1 MKRLS
6 ILLALL
12 VCAATNVVAQYRN
25 FHEGDFIQAD
35 SVIFEV
41 SYALNKTMYLTNTA
55 NQFDDEWISWADGQP
70 ISENDY
76 QNLTLGVIDKS
87 SVNKAI
93 RQTFSESEYA
103 QLEAGEDR
111 VEVLLTFS
119 SGGKILELSLFVALS
134 PRTRNLT
141 PQQYANLEN
150 NLKKY
155 LYTTITPDM
164 AKLSFW
170 RSFLVLNFAKL
181 SVKYR
186 DLNPGVVLPD
196 SLQINP

>member
-6 ILLALL
+6 IILAVL
-12 VCAATNVVAQYRN
+12 VCATTNAVAQYQYIHGVN
-25 FHEGDFIQAD
+25 AVAEEITY
-35 SVIFEV
+35 EV
-41 SYALNKTMYLTNTA
+41 TRVLDKLLYLNNIA
-55 NQFDDEWISWADGQP
+55 NQLDDEWISWADGQP

-111 VEVLLTFS
+111 IEVLLTFS
-119 SGGKILELSLFVALS
+119 SGGKILELSLFVTLS